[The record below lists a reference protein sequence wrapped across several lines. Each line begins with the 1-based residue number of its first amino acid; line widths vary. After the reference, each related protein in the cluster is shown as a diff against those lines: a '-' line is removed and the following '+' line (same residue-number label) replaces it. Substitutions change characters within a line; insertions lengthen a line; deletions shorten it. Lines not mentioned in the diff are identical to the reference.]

1 MTLDE
6 IKQALEV
13 NTGTLPR
20 LALEHAIERREE
32 TIPWLL
38 DTWRQAADAP
48 ELLLTKGDDYI
59 LHIYAMYLLAQFREP
74 TAYPLL
80 VKFFS
85 TPGEL
90 ALDLTGD
97 VVTEDLDKIL
107 ASVCWNDLAPI
118 KQIIQD
124 LSINEFIRNAAL
136 RSMLVLVAEG
146 EMKREDLI
154 AYLRY
159 LFTNI
164 PREANEFWGTLICA
178 ALGIYPEELLP
189 EIESAFVDDL
199 VDPDM
204 VRPNS
209 VQRQLSKGKDAT
221 LRAMKEKYHFIRDT
235 IAEMEW
241 WACFQRELE
250 SLPRALPARTQP
262 KQIMILA
269 KIKVGRNA
277 PCPCGSGKK
286 YKKCCS
292 N

>member
-13 NTGTLPR
+13 NTGVFPQS
-20 LALEHAIERREE
+20 ALEQAIERREE

-38 DTWRQAADAP
+38 DTWCQAADAP
-48 ELLLTKGDDYI
+48 ESLLSKGDDYM

-74 TAYPLL
+74 AAYPLL

-90 ALDLTGD
+90 AFDLTGD

-118 KQIIQD
+118 KQIVQD
-124 LSINEFIRNAAL
+124 PSINEFIRNAAL

-146 EMKREDLI
+146 EMPREDLI
-154 AYLRY
+154 AYLRSQ
-159 LFTNI
+159 FTDN
-164 PREANEFWGTLICA
+164 PREANEFWGTLICT
-178 ALGIYPEELLP
+178 ALDIYPEELLP

-204 VRPNS
+204 VRPNN
-209 VQRQLSKGKDAT
+209 VQSRLSKGKDAT
-221 LRAMKEKYHFIRDT
+221 LRAMEEKYHFIRDT

-241 WACFQRELE
+241 WACFRSEEE
-250 SLPRALPARTQP
+250 SLLRALPVESPTQNNTMP
-262 KQIMILA
+262 SNV
-269 KIKVGRNA
+269 KVGRND

-286 YKKCCS
+286 YKRCCLI
-292 N
+292 